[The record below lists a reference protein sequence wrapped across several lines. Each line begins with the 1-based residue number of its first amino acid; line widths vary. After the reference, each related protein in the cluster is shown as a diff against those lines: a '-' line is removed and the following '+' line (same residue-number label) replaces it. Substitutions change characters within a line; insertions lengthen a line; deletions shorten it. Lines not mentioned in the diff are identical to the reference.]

1 MARPMK
7 DSGVQWIGNI
17 PSEWTI
23 ERNKNLFRCSKEIVG
38 TESANIQLL
47 SLTTRGVKKK
57 SIDDVGGKIPESYDT
72 YQIVCENNLIM
83 CLFDLDCSAVFS
95 GLSPYNGMIS
105 PAYKVLSCT
114 SIASPNFYNYWF
126 MYVADGRKFNHYA
139 KNLRFTLNYDEFAT
153 LPAICPPV
161 KEQQRIANF
170 LDDKCAAIDDV
181 VTKTQESIEEYKKLK
196 QAVITEA
203 VTKGVRG
210 KRPMKDSGIEWI
222 GQIPKDW
229 VLQKLKYQIAY
240 IESGVSVNAG
250 QAEAED
256 GQYGVLKTSSVSK
269 QFFDVH
275 ENKNVNI
282 EEMERVECPVKA
294 NTIIVSR
301 MNTPDLVGACGYV
314 DRDYDNIFL
323 PDRLWQVHFEKG
335 ACVKFIYY
343 WLRSTNV
350 RNYYSS
356 LAVGTSSSMQNIS
369 QDQFYHIFCPVFN
382 KGEQREIADYLDKKC
397 AAIDSLIEKKQQFI
411 EELTAYKKSL
421 IYEYV
426 TGKKEVPA

>member
-7 DSGVQWIGNI
+7 DSGVQWIGSI

-72 YQIVCENNLIM
+72 YQIVSENNLIM

-114 SIASPNFYNYWF
+114 SIASPSFYNYWF

-153 LPAICPPV
+153 LPAICPSV

-196 QAVITEA
+196 QAMITEA

-210 KRPMKDSGIEWI
+210 KRPMKDSCIEWI
-222 GQIPKDW
+222 GQIPENWIVKRFR
-229 VLQKLKYQIAY
+229 YIAN
-240 IESGVSVNAG
+240 S
-250 QAEAED
+250 
-256 GQYGVLKTSSVSK
+256 
-269 QFFDVH
+269 
-275 ENKNVNI
+275 
-282 EEMERVECPVKA
+282 
-294 NTIIVSR
+294 
-301 MNTPDLVGACGYV
+301 
-314 DRDYDNIFL
+314 
-323 PDRLWQVHFEKG
+323 FEKG
-335 ACVKFIYY
+335 IGITKDEVFVDGDTPCVRYGEIYSKY
-343 WLRSTNV
+343 NQSFLECFSKTKKDVLPNLQYFSNGDILFTCTGELIEEIGKSVVYLGKERCLAGGDIIVVKHHQNPSFL
-350 RNYYSS
+350 NYALNSS
-356 LAVGTSSSMQNIS
+356 YLQTQKSCGKTKLKVVHIS
-369 QDQFYHIFCPVFN
+369 AQELKDLVVFLPSLN
-382 KGEQREIADYLDKKC
+382 EQKEIADYLDKKC